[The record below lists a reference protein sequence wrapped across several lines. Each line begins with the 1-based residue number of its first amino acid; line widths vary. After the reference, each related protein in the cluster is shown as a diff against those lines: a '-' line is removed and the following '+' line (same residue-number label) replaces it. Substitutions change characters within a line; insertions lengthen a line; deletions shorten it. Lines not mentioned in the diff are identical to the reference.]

1 MSSYAA
7 NQLHRSLYTVI
18 EKCLDFDTNKIKVYG
33 LLICRLRQTTAYGVS
48 KLQVLGNAT
57 EIKAY
62 QNDIEIINSLIPYR
76 QMVLEVNEIKL
87 LIQYVNAE
95 IQTEF

>member
-1 MSSYAA
+1 M
-7 NQLHRSLYTVI
+7 L
-18 EKCLDFDTNKIKVYG
+18 K
-33 LLICRLRQTTAYGVS
+33 QTIAYGVS

-57 EIKAY
+57 EIKAN
-62 QNDIEIINSLIPYR
+62 QNDIEIINSLTPYR
-76 QMVLEVNEIKL
+76 QMVSEINEMKL